1 LWRSQEQSIL
11 VGVQTVIDDDPKLT
25 NRKVKGSSPLR
36 IVIDLNDRIP
46 KNSILLND
54 ENPTLI
60 FSSKKKVSN
69 KEIVVSDPKNV
80 LQKIMSVLFEK
91 NIQSLIVEGGTKT
104 IQKFIDQNLWDEA
117 RTFISTKKINDGVK
131 SPLLNNIIENRIHLE
146 KDELQISTP
155 SRKKEF

>member
-1 LWRSQEQSIL
+1 
-11 VGVQTVIDDDPKLT
+11 
-25 NRKVKGSSPLR
+25 
-36 IVIDLNDRIP
+36 
-46 KNSILLND
+46 
-54 ENPTLI
+54 
-60 FSSKKKVSN
+60 
-69 KEIVVSDPKNV
+69 
-80 LQKIMSVLFEK
+80 MSVLFEK

>member
-1 LWRSQEQSIL
+1 
-11 VGVQTVIDDDPKLT
+11 VQTVIDDDPKLT